1 MRVLGA
7 LGLEEGTEIVTAEDE
22 HPGLLGP
29 LAALARRGVAV
40 RAVPFAE
47 LPDAVGP
54 HTGLVACS
62 HVNWVSGEVRP
73 EALAALD
80 VPVLLDG
87 AQGVGAVPVDVAA
100 LGCAAYAGSGQKWLC
115 GPDGLGMLWVSPG
128 LRERMTVP
136 GPGYTN
142 LSRPGAGL
150 DAEPWPDGRALDSPS
165 LPPENVAAA
174 VAAHAVLDEEGWPA
188 VHARALELAEQLAAA
203 LRAGG
208 REVAPRGPT
217 TLVAFSS
224 PDPEGEIARLVDH
237 GVVVRP
243 LPGRPLLRASVGAWN
258 DGADLER
265 LLTGLAR

>member
-1 MRVLGA
+1 MRVLGG
-7 LGLEEGTEIVTAEDE
+7 LGLGEGSEIVTAEDE

-29 LAALARRGVAV
+29 LAALARRGVSV
-40 RAVPFAE
+40 RAVPFAD
-47 LPDAVGP
+47 LADAVGP

-62 HVNWVSGEVRP
+62 HVNWVSGAVRP
-73 EALAALD
+73 EALAAVD

-87 AQGVGAVPVDVAA
+87 AQGVGAVAVDVAA

-115 GPDGLGMLWVSPG
+115 GPDGLGMLWVSPA
-128 LRERMTVP
+128 LRGQMTVP
-136 GPGYTN
+136 APGYTN
-142 LSRPGAGL
+142 LSVPGAGL
-150 DAEPWPDGRALDSPS
+150 EAEPWPDGRALDSPS

-174 VAAHAVLDEEGWPA
+174 LAAHAVLDAEGWPD
-188 VHARALELAEQLAAA
+188 VHARAHGLAEQLAAA
-203 LRAGG
+203 LSAGG

-224 PDPEGEIARLVDH
+224 DDPETEVARLVEH

-258 DGADLER
+258 DGSDLER
-265 LLTGLAR
+265 LLTALAR